1 MKVIGIDGGREK
13 WRDLLKLN
21 LNIIES
27 TLALPIL
34 LVLPTPMNDDSTPRE
49 VAVSPPDAS
58 EAASPLAPK
67 SVRSDELLHGQREL
81 LIIHEHEVYRLR
93 VTRNG
98 KLILT
103 K

>member
-1 MKVIGIDGGREK
+1 
-13 WRDLLKLN
+13 
-21 LNIIES
+21 
-27 TLALPIL
+27 
-34 LVLPTPMNDDSTPRE
+34 MNDDSTPRE
-49 VAVSPPDAS
+49 VAVSNSAPSADPS
-58 EAASPLAPK
+58 TGGLPK